1 MCIGLPWLGIVL
13 VIFDWLTAI
22 IFAIF
27 DYSDIVENTN
37 LAIIALTAIAMSLI
51 LFSFMPSLTYKRYMY
66 AATNIKEFSLSQRY
80 QMSENY
86 RSAKLLTK
94 VVWCFG
100 ITTVLAGVLFVLS
113 RVLKKPHSKIFQELY
128 PLPFLIQ
135 SLIYPLLVMYYEPK
149 VREFII
155 CQKATNRIFIAKS
168 ITGQNLVISNTDEQ
182 REAYFHSYRQAWS

>member
-1 MCIGLPWLGIVL
+1 
-13 VIFDWLTAI
+13 
-22 IFAIF
+22 
-27 DYSDIVENTN
+27 
-37 LAIIALTAIAMSLI
+37 
-51 LFSFMPSLTYKRYMY
+51 MPSLTYKRYMY

-100 ITTVLAGVLFVLS
+100 ITTVMAGILFVLS
-113 RVLKKPHSKIFQELY
+113 RVLEKPHRKIFQELY

-135 SLIYPLLVMYYEPK
+135 SLFYPLLVMYYEPK